1 MSIFKKNNVPNGYME
16 ANVPEMQ
23 EKMQEENPF
32 TEAVE
37 ELLTLLEQGKIPE
50 GLDLEAACQEED
62 FAQLLQELPAYAA
75 LRVYKAEQEAKKAKE
90 AAMEELTLAAENRRA
105 LPRMTRPN
113 RSLAPQEDYMNMS
126 PEAFRTLEAMMKR
139 NRN

>member
-1 MSIFKKNNVPNGYME
+1 MSIFKKNNVPSGLME
-16 ANVPEMQ
+16 ANAPEVQ
-23 EKMQEENPF
+23 PEMQEENPF
-32 TEAVE
+32 NEAVE
-37 ELLTLLEQGKIPE
+37 ELMTLVEQGQVPE
-50 GLDLEAACQEED
+50 GVDLEEVCQDEA

-90 AAMEELTLAAENRRA
+90 AAMEELTLAVENRKA

-113 RSLAPQEDYMNMS
+113 RSVAPQEDYMNMS

-139 NRN
+139 N